1 MSARRVMLCTL
12 LIYVT
17 LDLSL
22 PMMPGAFMFE
32 AEASVESAHAS
43 RGRAGA
49 DVVVAPR
56 PAADRS
62 ILRPPPIPVRNAAV
76 SHAIMPV
83 GRTIAQ
89 RRPRATLVPGEEA
102 MRRAAVGAVGAVR
115 ERRDDGDS

>member
-1 MSARRVMLCTL
+1 LLCTL

-22 PMMPGAFMFE
+22 AMMPGAFMFE
-32 AEASVESAHAS
+32 AEASVESAHGS

-56 PAADRS
+56 PAANRS

-76 SHAIMPV
+76 SHAITPLA
-83 GRTIAQ
+83 RTIAQ
-89 RRPRATLVPGEEA
+89 CLPRATLVPA
-102 MRRAAVGAVGAVR
+102 PLAV
-115 ERRDDGDS
+115 DDPH